1 MSALVEM
8 ERPQK
13 AAAVAASLV
22 GVTHHYGETV
32 ALNSVTL
39 EIPGGCMAGL
49 IGPDGVGKST
59 LLGLIAGVR
68 KIQTGEVRALDGDLK
83 DAAFRQG
90 AYARIAYM
98 PQGLGRNL
106 YPTLSVF
113 ENLDFIGRLFAQ
125 GEGERKA
132 RIDDLTRS
140 TGLDPFLSRPAGKLS
155 GGMKQKLSLCC
166 SLIHDPDLLILD
178 EPTTGVDPLSRR
190 QFWELIDRIRGQRPQ
205 MSVAVATAYMEE
217 ADQYAWLAAMDG
229 GRVIATGS
237 PAEIKK
243 RAGVQDLEAAFI
255 ALLPEEK
262 RKGHKAVEIPPR
274 KQEAGPPAIEADG
287 LTKRFDKFVAV
298 DHVSFRIEKG
308 EIFGFL
314 GSNGCGKSTTMKMLT
329 GLLPATEGKAM
340 LFGHP
345 VGGEDM
351 EMRRRVGY
359 MSQAFSL
366 YGELTVRK
374 NLELHAKLF
383 DLPLA
388 ERGKRVD
395 EMLDRFGLKEIADVE
410 PESLPLG
417 IRQRLQ
423 LAVAIQHRPEML
435 ILDEPTSGVDP
446 VARDQFWEYLIAL
459 SRNDGVTIFLSTHFM
474 NEAMRC
480 DRISLMH
487 SGKVLAAG
495 TPPELIGARHAKSLE
510 EAFIGFLEDASGVA
524 RKGEKP
530 AEPEPAPQ
538 TKVFS
543 PPKSI
548 HGGFSISR
556 LWAYARR
563 EAVEIMRDPVR
574 IAFALFNPII
584 LMFAIGYGI
593 SFDVEHLRWAV
604 FDQDRSLESRQFLDS
619 FQSPKYFDRKP
630 DIRSADQIGS
640 GLRSGELKF
649 AVEVPTNFGHNL
661 ITQQMP
667 EIGVWISGD
676 MPFRAETTRSY
687 LGGVM
692 QSYLADLAA
701 RLTGK
706 PSSFSLINVE
716 ERYRYNQSF
725 KSIYSEVPSTI
736 MVMLILIPAIMTALG
751 VVREVETGSIANF
764 RSTPVTRVEFLLG
777 KQLPYVLIGVLSFAT
792 LVLLAIFVFGVP
804 VRGSWAAL
812 IAGGLL
818 CVCAA
823 TGFGLLMS
831 TLVRT
836 QVAAVFGTTCIALI
850 PTVSFSGLL
859 VPVSSLSGAG
869 RAIGLGFPSSWFQQI
884 SVGTFTKG
892 LGFPE
897 LWLNHLAL
905 AIFAVLYIGAA
916 ALILRKQEILKVLRK
931 LFHILALGLKELN
944 SIRADPILLALTIY
958 TFSYAVYAVA
968 TGAKTEVDH
977 VSTAIVDED
986 RSELSRLIRQAI
998 LPPWFQPPVEI
1009 PATEIGP
1016 SMDASRYVFV
1026 IEIPPKFEQD
1036 VISNRYPSLQI
1047 NMDAT
1052 AVAQAGNGGADL
1064 QQIINQV
1071 VQTYATRAAGAPT
1084 TPSGTEIQ
1092 PVNLALRVMFN
1103 PNLKSEW
1110 FTSVMQVIN
1119 NITML
1124 SIILTGAALIRERE
1138 HGTIEHLLAMP
1149 VTPSEIMLSKI
1160 WANGLVILVAAI
1172 LSVKLVVQLWLQVPI
1187 AGSLVLF
1194 LAGAVVYAFS
1204 VTSMGILLA
1213 TFTTSMGQFGL
1224 LVIPVLVILQM
1235 LSGSATPMETMP
1247 VWLQGAMQIF
1257 PTPHFVSFSQAVL
1270 YRAAGIDVVWPE
1282 LLVMAIISAVYFV
1295 ISGVRFRKTLVV
1307 LQ

>member
-1 MSALVEM
+1 MTALIET

-13 AAAVAASLV
+13 ATAVVAASLK
-22 GVTHHYGETV
+22 GVTHRYGKTV
-32 ALNSVTL
+32 ALDNVTI
-39 EIPGGCMAGL
+39 EIPAGRMTGL

-113 ENLDFIGRLFAQ
+113 ENLDFIGRLFGQ
-125 GEGERKA
+125 GEAERKA

-140 TGLDPFLSRPAGKLS
+140 TALDPFLDRPAGKLS

-190 QFWELIDRIRGQRPQ
+190 QFWELIDRIRARRPQ
-205 MSVAVATAYMEE
+205 MSVVVATAYMDE
-217 ADQYAWLAAMDG
+217 AEQYAWLAAMDG
-229 GRVIATGS
+229 GHVIATGS
-237 PAEIKK
+237 PAEIKSRVGAK
-243 RAGVQDLEAAFI
+243 DLEQAFI

-262 RKGHKAVEIPPR
+262 RKGHKALEIPPL
-274 KQEAGPPAIEADG
+274 KHEGGTPAIEADG
-287 LTKRFDKFVAV
+287 LTKRFGSFTAV

-329 GLLPATEGKAM
+329 GLLPPTEGKAM
-340 LFGHP
+340 LFGES
-345 VGGEDM
+345 VSGEEDM
-351 EMRRRVGY
+351 SMRRRVGY

-366 YGELTVRK
+366 YGELTVRR

-383 DLPLA
+383 DLPVA

-395 EMLDRFGLKEIADVE
+395 EMLDRFGLREVADVE

-446 VARDQFWEYLIAL
+446 VARDGFWEYLVDL

-474 NEAMRC
+474 NEALRC
-480 DRISLMH
+480 DRISLMNA
-487 SGKVLAAG
+487 GKVLAAG
-495 TPPELIGARHAKSLE
+495 TPPELIEARHAKSLE
-510 EAFIGFLEDASGVA
+510 ETFIGFLEDAAGLSH
-524 RKGEKP
+524 KGEKSV
-530 AEPEPAPQ
+530 EPEA
-538 TKVFS
+538 KVFA
-543 PPKSI
+543 PPKGGD
-548 HGGFSISR
+548 HGFSISR

-593 SFDVEHLRWAV
+593 SFDVEHLRWAA
-604 FDQDRSLESRQFLDS
+604 FDQDRSLESREFLDS
-619 FQSPKYFDRKP
+619 FDNPKYFDRKP
-630 DIRSADQIGS
+630 NLAAANQIVS

-649 AVEVPTNFGHNL
+649 AVEVPTNFGHDL
-661 ITQQMP
+661 ITQQAP
-667 EIGVWISGD
+667 EIGAWISGD

-692 QSYLADLAA
+692 QSYLADLSAH
-701 RLTGK
+701 LTGK
-706 PSSFSLINVE
+706 PSSFSLINIE

-777 KQLPYVLIGVLSFAT
+777 KQLPYVLIGVSSFAT
-792 LVLLAIFVFGVP
+792 LVILAIFVFGVP
-804 VRGSWAAL
+804 VKGSWSAL

-823 TGFGLLMS
+823 TGFGLLVS
-831 TLVRT
+831 TIVRT

-884 SVGTFTKG
+884 SVGAFTKG

-897 LWLNHLAL
+897 LWVNHLAL
-905 AIFAVLYIGAA
+905 VIFTVLFIAVA
-916 ALILRKQEILKVLRK
+916 ALILRKQE
-931 LFHILALGLKELN
+931 A
-944 SIRADPILLALTIY
+944 
-958 TFSYAVYAVA
+958 
-968 TGAKTEVDH
+968 
-977 VSTAIVDED
+977 
-986 RSELSRLIRQAI
+986 
-998 LPPWFQPPVEI
+998 
-1009 PATEIGP
+1009 
-1016 SMDASRYVFV
+1016 
-1026 IEIPPKFEQD
+1026 
-1036 VISNRYPSLQI
+1036 
-1047 NMDAT
+1047 
-1052 AVAQAGNGGADL
+1052 
-1064 QQIINQV
+1064 
-1071 VQTYATRAAGAPT
+1071 
-1084 TPSGTEIQ
+1084 
-1092 PVNLALRVMFN
+1092 
-1103 PNLKSEW
+1103 
-1110 FTSVMQVIN
+1110 
-1119 NITML
+1119 
-1124 SIILTGAALIRERE
+1124 
-1138 HGTIEHLLAMP
+1138 
-1149 VTPSEIMLSKI
+1149 
-1160 WANGLVILVAAI
+1160 
-1172 LSVKLVVQLWLQVPI
+1172 
-1187 AGSLVLF
+1187 
-1194 LAGAVVYAFS
+1194 
-1204 VTSMGILLA
+1204 
-1213 TFTTSMGQFGL
+1213 
-1224 LVIPVLVILQM
+1224 
-1235 LSGSATPMETMP
+1235 
-1247 VWLQGAMQIF
+1247 
-1257 PTPHFVSFSQAVL
+1257 
-1270 YRAAGIDVVWPE
+1270 
-1282 LLVMAIISAVYFV
+1282 
-1295 ISGVRFRKTLVV
+1295 
-1307 LQ
+1307 

>member
-1 MSALVEM
+1 MTALIET

-13 AAAVAASLV
+13 AAAAVAASLQ
-22 GVTHHYGETV
+22 GVTHRYGKTV
-32 ALNSVTL
+32 ALDNVTIA
-39 EIPGGCMAGL
+39 IPAGRMTEL

-68 KIQTGEVRALDGDLK
+68 MIQTGEVRALGGDLR

-113 ENLDFIGRLFAQ
+113 ENMDFIGRLFGQ
-125 GEGERKA
+125 GEAERKA

-140 TGLDPFLSRPAGKLS
+140 TGLDPFLARPAGKLS

-190 QFWELIDRIRGQRPQ
+190 QFWELIDRIRARRPQ
-205 MSVAVATAYMEE
+205 MSVVVATAYMDE
-217 ADQYAWLAAMDG
+217 AEQYAWLAAMDG
-229 GRVIATGS
+229 GHVIATGS
-237 PAEIKK
+237 PAEIKS
-243 RAGVQDLEAAFI
+243 RAAAKDLETAFI

-262 RKGHKAVEIPPR
+262 RKGHKAIEIPPL
-274 KQEAGPPAIEADG
+274 KHEGGTPAIEAVG

-298 DHVSFRIEKG
+298 DHVSFKIEKG

-329 GLLPATEGKAM
+329 GLLPPTEGTAK
-340 LFGHP
+340 LFGEP
-345 VGGEDM
+345 VSGAEDI

-366 YGELTVRK
+366 YGELTVRH

-383 DLPLA
+383 DLPVA
-388 ERGKRVD
+388 TRSKRVD
-395 EMLDRFGLKEIADVE
+395 EMLDRFGLREVADVE

-446 VARDQFWEYLIAL
+446 VARDQFWEYLIDL
-459 SRNDGVTIFLSTHFM
+459 SRNDRVTIFISTHFM

-495 TPPELIGARHAKSLE
+495 TPPELIAARHAKSLE
-510 EAFIGFLEDASGVA
+510 EAFIGFLEDAAGLA
-524 RKGEKP
+524 HKGEK
-530 AEPEPAPQ
+530 AAEPAPAAEA
-538 TKVFS
+538 KVFA
-543 PPKSI
+543 PPKAAGS
-548 HGGFSISR
+548 GFSIPR

-619 FQSPKYFDRKP
+619 FQNPKYFDRKP
-630 DIRSADQIGS
+630 DRATADQIVS
-640 GLRSGELKF
+640 GLRSGDLKF
-649 AVEVPTNFGHNL
+649 AVEVPTNFGHDL
-661 ITQQMP
+661 ITQQTP
-667 EIGVWISGD
+667 EIGAWISGD

-692 QSYLADLAA
+692 QSYLADLSA

-706 PSSFSLINVE
+706 PSSFSLINIE

-777 KQLPYVLIGVLSFAT
+777 KQLPYVLIGVLSFVT
-792 LVLLAIFVFGVP
+792 LVVLAIFVFGVP
-804 VRGSWAAL
+804 VKGSWAAL

-823 TGFGLLMS
+823 TGFGLLVS
-831 TLVRT
+831 TIVRT

-869 RAIGLGFPSSWFQQI
+869 RAIGSGFPSSWFQQI
-884 SVGTFTKG
+884 SVGAFTKG

-905 AIFAVLYIGAA
+905 AGFTVGFLGVA
-916 ALILRKQEILKVLRK
+916 ALILRKQE
-931 LFHILALGLKELN
+931 
-944 SIRADPILLALTIY
+944 S
-958 TFSYAVYAVA
+958 
-968 TGAKTEVDH
+968 
-977 VSTAIVDED
+977 
-986 RSELSRLIRQAI
+986 
-998 LPPWFQPPVEI
+998 
-1009 PATEIGP
+1009 
-1016 SMDASRYVFV
+1016 
-1026 IEIPPKFEQD
+1026 
-1036 VISNRYPSLQI
+1036 
-1047 NMDAT
+1047 
-1052 AVAQAGNGGADL
+1052 
-1064 QQIINQV
+1064 
-1071 VQTYATRAAGAPT
+1071 
-1084 TPSGTEIQ
+1084 
-1092 PVNLALRVMFN
+1092 
-1103 PNLKSEW
+1103 
-1110 FTSVMQVIN
+1110 
-1119 NITML
+1119 
-1124 SIILTGAALIRERE
+1124 
-1138 HGTIEHLLAMP
+1138 
-1149 VTPSEIMLSKI
+1149 
-1160 WANGLVILVAAI
+1160 
-1172 LSVKLVVQLWLQVPI
+1172 
-1187 AGSLVLF
+1187 
-1194 LAGAVVYAFS
+1194 
-1204 VTSMGILLA
+1204 
-1213 TFTTSMGQFGL
+1213 
-1224 LVIPVLVILQM
+1224 
-1235 LSGSATPMETMP
+1235 
-1247 VWLQGAMQIF
+1247 
-1257 PTPHFVSFSQAVL
+1257 
-1270 YRAAGIDVVWPE
+1270 
-1282 LLVMAIISAVYFV
+1282 
-1295 ISGVRFRKTLVV
+1295 
-1307 LQ
+1307 